1 MAPQD
6 IWATSSDQ
14 QPAEAVAPD
23 ALIFFAG
30 TTWDRIWDMS
40 WQLGTRPPILYEQ

>member
-30 TTWDRIWDMS
+30 TTWDRIWDTS